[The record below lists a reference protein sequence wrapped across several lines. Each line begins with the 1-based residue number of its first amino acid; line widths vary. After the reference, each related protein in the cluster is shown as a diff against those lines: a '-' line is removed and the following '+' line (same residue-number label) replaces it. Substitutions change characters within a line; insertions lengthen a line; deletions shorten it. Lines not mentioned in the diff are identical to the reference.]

1 MKSDYW
7 QDIPIGRENAI
18 SYTDLMDAWGK
29 TKRDVRATLH
39 DLSRQDN
46 GDGYILIRSS
56 GHKGF
61 YRTDDREEIEAYRR
75 ETLNRA
81 RRTFAPF
88 AKIDRVLG
96 YDERQL
102 TIEF

>member
-1 MKSDYW
+1 MKRDYW
-7 QDIPIGRENAI
+7 EDIPIGRANAV
-18 SYTDLMDAWGK
+18 SYCELMERWGM
-29 TKRDVRATLH
+29 TRRMVRATLH
-39 DLSRQDN
+39 ELSRLDN

-61 YRTDDREEIEAYRR
+61 YRTSDRDEIEAYRR